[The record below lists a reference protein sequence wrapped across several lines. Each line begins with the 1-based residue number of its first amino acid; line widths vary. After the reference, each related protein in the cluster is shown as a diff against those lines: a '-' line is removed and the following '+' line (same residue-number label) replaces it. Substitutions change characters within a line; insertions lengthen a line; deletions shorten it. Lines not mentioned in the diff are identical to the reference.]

1 MSKRLF
7 GNFNVPGTG
16 IEFRFYHDTEA
27 NNNPYSVYVRY
38 QEISP
43 YGWRKW
49 VNKLVT
55 RYYDYRS
62 CVLCLDSF
70 VNLIFLW
77 ELNGK
82 PVLQYL
88 MEHIESNYRPVP
100 KANRKEE

>member
-7 GNFNVPGTG
+7 GSFHIPGTG
-16 IEFRFYHDTEA
+16 IEIRCFHDTEA
-27 NNNPYSVYVRY
+27 NNNPYSVYVRHRY
-38 QEISP
+38 STP
-43 YGWRKW
+43 LGWRW
-49 VNKLVT
+49 TNKLIT

-77 ELNGK
+77 EINGK

-88 MEHIESNYRPVP
+88 MDHIESNYRPVP